1 MPISFN
7 YVARETATNL
17 RRNIAM
23 TVAAV
28 LTVCVSLGLVGGAL
42 LMRQGVNK
50 ATLQWR
56 GGVELSVFL
65 RPDVAVGQQD
75 AIERELKSTPEV
87 KSYTFVS
94 KEKALEEYKKI
105 FANSSDLLDVVT
117 AEDLPPSFRIV
128 PQKAELV
135 DTIGR
140 RFEARPGVSD
150 VVYAKDAIDK
160 LLKTT
165 RQRQVA
171 YFGVAV
177 VLLFGAVLLILN
189 AIQLAVLSRRREIE
203 VMKLVG
209 ATNWFI
215 RLPFM
220 IEGMLQGVAG
230 ALVAAVLI
238 YVFRVQIV
246 DVISDPTLT
255 QGLRS
260 LRATAG
266 EALNTGLFLM
276 LIGAAIGAGSSAL
289 AVRRH
294 LRV

>member
-1 MPISFN
+1 MPVSTS
-7 YVARETATNL
+7 YLARETGINL
-17 RRNIAM
+17 RRNVAM
-23 TVAAV
+23 TVAAI
-28 LTVCVSLGLVGGAL
+28 LTVAVSLGLVGGAL

-56 GGVELSVFL
+56 GGIELSVFMNATASQGQI
-65 RPDVAVGQQD
+65 DAV
-75 AIERELKSTPEV
+75 ERELKSTPEV
-87 KSYTFVS
+87 KSFTFVS
-94 KEKALEEYKKI
+94 KAEALKEYRKI
-105 FANSSDLLDVVT
+105 FANNSDLLDVVQE
-117 AEDLPPSFRIV
+117 EDLPPSFRIV

-140 RFEARPGVSD
+140 RFETRPGVSD

-160 LLKTT
+160 LLKST
-165 RQRQVA
+165 RQRQRA
-171 YFGVAV
+171 YIGVAV

-220 IEGMLQGVAG
+220 LEGMLQGVGG
-230 ALVAAVLI
+230 AFAAAALI

-260 LRATAG
+260 LRATPS
-266 EALNTGLFLM
+266 EALGTGAFL
-276 LIGAAIGAGSSAL
+276 LAIGAAIGAGSSAL